1 MEILNRHAVKRK
13 GIRLSQACVF
23 FCLLLWIPSSVLSA
37 ITEARPPSSVENA
50 EKGHAQGKTAQSLDD
65 LHSLL
70 FRANQAYLEDRYEEA
85 AGLYEI
91 IVRNGHL
98 NGHVFFNLGNTYV
111 RLGEL
116 GKAIL
121 YYRKA
126 FVLLP
131 RDGDLKANLQYARS
145 LAKDRI
151 EGASPSLWNT
161 LAFWYFGLNFQE
173 LLIVL
178 ILFNLLFWA
187 SALLSLY
194 RKSEWVKW
202 SLWLSLLLTLLLGLS
217 TGLKYR
223 ESFLNKGGVLLDD
236 EVPVR
241 AGFSRNDTTLFV
253 LHEGAE
259 FTILDQENG
268 WWKIALADGKKG
280 WVTAGSVGRVA
291 LSRDQAIAR

>member
-1 MEILNRHAVKRK
+1 MEMLNRHTGKWK
-13 GIRLSQACVF
+13 GTRLSQAWIF
-23 FCLLLWIPSSVLSA
+23 FFLVLWIPSPVLSA
-37 ITEARPPSSVENA
+37 TTAARSSTSLEDTEG
-50 EKGHAQGKTAQSLDD
+50 GHSPGKTAQDLDD

-70 FRANQAYLEDRYEEA
+70 FRANQAYLEDHYEEA
-85 AGLYEI
+85 ARLYER
-91 IVRNGHL
+91 IVQSGHL

-126 FVLLP
+126 TILLP

-151 EGASPSLWNT
+151 EEGSPSLWNT
-161 LAFWYFGLNFQE
+161 LAFWYFGMNFQG
-173 LLIVL
+173 LLVVFV
-178 ILFNLLFWA
+178 LFNLLFWA
-187 SALLSLY
+187 MALISLY
-194 RKSEWVKW
+194 RNREWVKW
-202 SLWLSLLLTLLLGLS
+202 TLWLSLLLSLVLGVS
-217 TGLKYR
+217 AGLKYR
-223 ESFLNKGGVLLDD
+223 ESFLNAGGVLLED

-259 FTILDQENG
+259 FTVLDQEKG
-268 WWKIALADGKKG
+268 WWKITLADGKKG
-280 WVTAGSVGRVA
+280 WVTAGSVGRVGLA
-291 LSRDQAIAR
+291 LNQAIVR